1 MVTELVGSHA
11 CRLDTPLRIYNVFH
25 VSLLKRSGNNPL
37 PSQATDKAQPTAV
50 ITVDGNQEW
59 EVEEILSSK
68 RKGWGYQ
75 VKVKWVGY
83 TKLT

>member
-11 CRLDTPLRIYNVFH
+11 CHLDTPPGIHNVFH
-25 VSLLKRSGNNPL
+25 VSLLKQSGDNPL
-37 PSQATDKAQPTAV
+37 PSQAIDEAQPTAV

-68 RKGWGYQ
+68 RKGWGY
-75 VKVKWVGY
+75 
-83 TKLT
+83 